1 MKSFLYAG
9 IEIGGTK
16 LQMVV
21 GNSDGLIID
30 KRRFNVDKSSG
41 ADGIRR
47 TIEAH
52 LPELIRHKEVRK
64 IAVGFGG
71 PVDWRNG
78 KICRSH
84 QIEGWS
90 DFDISRWLKSITGID
105 VVVEND
111 ANTGALGEAICGNGR
126 GFNPVFFVT
135 LGSGVGGGLV
145 VDGGIYHGDLPG
157 ECEIGHVRLD
167 KSGTIVESRCS
178 GWAVDRKIR
187 NAINS
192 GADTLLKNLV
202 GDSSGGEARFLKPA
216 IEENDKVAI
225 QILNEVA
232 DDLAYTFSHV
242 THLLH
247 PQVIVLGGGLSNL
260 GSVLSDEIS
269 NRLPNYVMEAFKPTP
284 SIKIA
289 GLGED
294 TIPVGALIPASR
306 NS

>member
-21 GNSDGLIID
+21 GNSEGRIID
-30 KRRFNVDKSSG
+30 KRRFNVDKSLG

-47 TIEAH
+47 TIEAQ

-90 DFDISRWLKSITGID
+90 DFDIARWLKSITGID

-111 ANTGALGEAICGNGR
+111 ANTGALGEAICGSGR

-157 ECEIGHVRLD
+157 ECE
-167 KSGTIVESRCS
+167 
-178 GWAVDRKIR
+178 
-187 NAINS
+187 
-192 GADTLLKNLV
+192 
-202 GDSSGGEARFLKPA
+202 
-216 IEENDKVAI
+216 
-225 QILNEVA
+225 
-232 DDLAYTFSHV
+232 
-242 THLLH
+242 
-247 PQVIVLGGGLSNL
+247 
-260 GSVLSDEIS
+260 
-269 NRLPNYVMEAFKPTP
+269 
-284 SIKIA
+284 
-289 GLGED
+289 
-294 TIPVGALIPASR
+294 
-306 NS
+306 